1 MKEINQEIVG
11 DIMAYKSDQQ
21 GRILEQYVRFVD
33 TVSSD
38 PTKDTNNMIDCIG
51 IMEEQGVNVSR
62 LLTASI
68 GLSGEVGEFNDIV
81 KKVLFQGKE
90 VDEDTIRHLRSELG
104 DICWY
109 MAQACMALDT
119 SFEEV
124 LDMNIAKLSDRYPGG
139 FDALR
144 SASRKEGDI

>member
-1 MKEINQEIVG
+1 MTNLTDYIN
-11 DIMAYKSDQQ
+11 
-21 GRILEQYVRFVD
+21 FVD

-38 PTKDTNNMIDCIG
+38 PTKNTADMIDCIS
-51 IMEEQGVNVSR
+51 IMEEQGMNTSR

-90 VDEDTIRHLRSELG
+90 IDEDTIRHLRSELG

-119 SFEEV
+119 SFEEIIDINV
-124 LDMNIAKLSDRYPGG
+124 AKLSDRYPGG

>member
-1 MKEINQEIVG
+1 
-11 DIMAYKSDQQ
+11 MAYKTDGGKLQ
-21 GRILEQYVRFVD
+21 QYVRFVD
-33 TVSSD
+33 TVSSN
-38 PTKDTNNMIDCIG
+38 PTKDTDNMIECIA
-51 IMEEQGVNVSR
+51 IMEEQGVKVSR

-90 VDEDTIRHLRSELG
+90 ADEDTIKHLRSELG
-104 DICWY
+104 DVCWY
-109 MAQACMALDT
+109 LAQAMIALDT

>member
-1 MKEINQEIVG
+1 M
-11 DIMAYKSDQQ
+11 YKSNQHSK
-21 GRILEQYVRFVD
+21 ILQQYVRFVD

-38 PTKDTNNMIDCIG
+38 PTRDTDDMVECIG
-51 IMEEQGVNVSR
+51 IMEENGMNVSR

-81 KKVLFQGKE
+81 KKVMFQGQAS
-90 VDEDTIRHLRSELG
+90 DEDTIRHLRSELG

-124 LDMNIAKLSDRYPGG
+124 IDMNIAKLSDRYPGG

>member
-1 MKEINQEIVG
+1 
-11 DIMAYKSDQQ
+11 MAYKSDQQ

-124 LDMNIAKLSDRYPGG
+124 IDMNIAKLSDRYPGG

>member
-1 MKEINQEIVG
+1 
-11 DIMAYKSDQQ
+11 MAYKTDQQ
-21 GRILEQYVRFVD
+21 GKILEQYVRFVD

-38 PTKDTNNMIDCIG
+38 PTKDTDNMVECIG

-109 MAQACMALDT
+109 MAQACMALNT

-124 LDMNIAKLSDRYPGG
+124 IDMNIAKLSDRYPGG

>member
-1 MKEINQEIVG
+1 MTNLTDYIN
-11 DIMAYKSDQQ
+11 
-21 GRILEQYVRFVD
+21 FVD

-38 PTKDTNNMIDCIG
+38 PTKNTADMIDCIS
-51 IMEEQGVNVSR
+51 IMEEQGMNTSR

-90 VDEDTIRHLRSELG
+90 IDEDTIRHLRSELG

-119 SFEEV
+119 SFEEIIDINV
-124 LDMNIAKLSDRYPGG
+124 AKLSDRYPGG
-139 FDALR
+139 FYALR

>member
-1 MKEINQEIVG
+1 
-11 DIMAYKSDQQ
+11 MAYKTDGGKLQ
-21 GRILEQYVRFVD
+21 QYVRFVD
-33 TVSSD
+33 TVSSN
-38 PTKDTNNMIDCIG
+38 PTKDTDNMIECIG
-51 IMEEQGVNVSR
+51 IMEEQGVKVSR

-90 VDEDTIRHLRSELG
+90 VDDDTIKHLRSELG
-104 DICWY
+104 DVCWY
-109 MAQACMALDT
+109 LAQAMIALDT